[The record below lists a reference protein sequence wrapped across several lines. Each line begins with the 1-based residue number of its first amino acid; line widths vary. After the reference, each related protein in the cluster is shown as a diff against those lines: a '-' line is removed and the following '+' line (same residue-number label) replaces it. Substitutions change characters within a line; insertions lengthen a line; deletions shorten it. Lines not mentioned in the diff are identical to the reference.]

1 VNGEMREL
9 YVHRKGATR
18 AFGPGHA
25 ELPEAYRQTGQPVI
39 IGGTMGTASHVLV
52 GTPQG
57 EAMSLSSSCHG
68 AGRAMS
74 RHEALKHWQGR
85 SLVDS
90 LAARG
95 IIIKTRTYRGV
106 AEEAPGA
113 YKDVDA
119 VAEAADASGLSRR
132 VARLE
137 PVICIKG

>member
-1 VNGEMREL
+1 
-9 YVHRKGATR
+9 
-18 AFGPGHA
+18 
-25 ELPEAYRQTGQPVI
+25 
-39 IGGTMGTASHVLV
+39 
-52 GTPQG
+52 
-57 EAMSLSSSCHG
+57 
-68 AGRAMS
+68 MS